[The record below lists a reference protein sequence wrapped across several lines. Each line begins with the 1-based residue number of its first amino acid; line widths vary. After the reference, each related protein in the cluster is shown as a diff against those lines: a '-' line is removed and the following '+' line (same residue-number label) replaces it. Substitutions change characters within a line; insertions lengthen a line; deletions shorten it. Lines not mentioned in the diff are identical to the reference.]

1 MWDGIDELA
10 RSIDL
15 FLYHSRGYWASI
27 MDCQA
32 VYLYLRIILN
42 LCLRTILI
50 CSKKLRMKSQP
61 NTQTFIATDMVGPFR
76 IQRLVVLCIIL
87 VLALA
92 PSYLGSLTRALMV
105 DAYVQVS
112 SFVAATLLLFYGAE
126 RLFNFDIGSALK
138 KSRGFQVPLAALLGA
153 TPGCGGADVV
163 VAAYSSGNVG
173 FGAVVATLTATMGDA
188 AFLLIAIRPEAAM
201 VILPLSFTVGIVA
214 GWLVDRF
221 NKIDLTPDP
230 SKHCGIAPV
239 IGKVRWQDYG
249 YVLLAIPGLAI
260 GVTQLSGADIF
271 AIYNS
276 YLVFTVALTGTFL
289 GIFIWATSPL
299 KAMTNL
305 ADHPL
310 TRMAEETSFISIW
323 VIGAYLAYDYADA
336 FAGLDLEAAFGSVG
350 ILLPLLGVLVGFI
363 PGCGPQVLIATLY
376 INGVVPF
383 ASLIGNAISN
393 DGDAL
398 FPAIALNPRA
408 AIVATGYSAIPA
420 LVVGYGFYFVAPNF
434 MN

>member
-1 MWDGIDELA
+1 M
-10 RSIDL
+10 
-15 FLYHSRGYWASI
+15 
-27 MDCQA
+27 
-32 VYLYLRIILN
+32 
-42 LCLRTILI
+42 
-50 CSKKLRMKSQP
+50 
-61 NTQTFIATDMVGPFR
+61 NTNPKIQTFIATDMLGPFR
-76 IQRLVVLCIIL
+76 SRRLFVLCV

-92 PSYLGSLTRALMV
+92 LAPGYLGTLTRELMV

-138 KSRGFQVPLAALLGA
+138 KARGLQVPLAALLGA
-153 TPGCGGADVV
+153 TPGCGGAVIV

-188 AFLLIAIRPEAAM
+188 AFLLIAIRPEAAL
-201 VILPLSFTVGIVA
+201 VVLPLSFTVGIVA
-214 GWLVDRF
+214 GWIVDRF

-230 SKHCGIAPV
+230 SKHCEIAPV

-249 YVLLAIPGLAI
+249 YALIVAPGLII
-260 GVTQLSGADIF
+260 GITQLSGANIF
-271 AIYNS
+271 AIYNPS
-276 YLVFTVALTGTFL
+276 LIFIIALTGTFL

-336 FAGLDLEAAFGSVG
+336 FAGLDLEAAFRSVG
-350 ILLPLLGVLVGFI
+350 LLLPLLGVLVGFV

-383 ASLIGNAISN
+383 AALIGNAISN

-398 FPAIALNPRA
+398 FPAIALNPKA
-408 AIVATGYSAIPA
+408 AIVATAYSAIPA
-420 LVVGYGFYFVAPNF
+420 LVVGYGFYLLAPEF

>member
-1 MWDGIDELA
+1 M
-10 RSIDL
+10 
-15 FLYHSRGYWASI
+15 
-27 MDCQA
+27 
-32 VYLYLRIILN
+32 
-42 LCLRTILI
+42 
-50 CSKKLRMKSQP
+50 
-61 NTQTFIATDMVGPFR
+61 NTNPKIQTFIATDMLGPFR
-76 IQRLVVLCIIL
+76 SRRLFVLCV

-92 PSYLGSLTRALMV
+92 LAPGYLGTLTSELMV

-138 KSRGFQVPLAALLGA
+138 KARGLQVPLAALLGA
-153 TPGCGGADVV
+153 TPGCGGAVIV

-188 AFLLIAIRPEAAM
+188 AFLLIAIRPEAAL
-201 VILPLSFTVGIVA
+201 VVLPLSFTVGIVA
-214 GWLVDRF
+214 GWIVDRF

-230 SKHCGIAPV
+230 SKHCEIAPV

-249 YVLLAIPGLAI
+249 YALIVAPGLII
-260 GVTQLSGADIF
+260 GITQLSGANIF
-271 AIYNS
+271 AIYNPS
-276 YLVFTVALTGTFL
+276 LIFIIALTGAFL

-336 FAGLDLEAAFGSVG
+336 FAGLDLEAAFRSVG
-350 ILLPLLGVLVGFI
+350 PLLPLLGVLVGFI

-383 ASLIGNAISN
+383 AALIGNAISN

-398 FPAIALNPRA
+398 FPAIALNPKA
-408 AIVATGYSAIPA
+408 AIVATAYSAIPA
-420 LVVGYGFYFVAPNF
+420 LVVGYGFYLLAPEF

>member
-1 MWDGIDELA
+1 M
-10 RSIDL
+10 
-15 FLYHSRGYWASI
+15 
-27 MDCQA
+27 
-32 VYLYLRIILN
+32 
-42 LCLRTILI
+42 
-50 CSKKLRMKSQP
+50 
-61 NTQTFIATDMVGPFR
+61 NTNPKIQTFIATDMLGPFR
-76 IQRLVVLCIIL
+76 SRRLFVLCV

-92 PSYLGSLTRALMV
+92 LAPGYLGTLTRELMV

-138 KSRGFQVPLAALLGA
+138 KARGLQVPLAALLGA
-153 TPGCGGADVV
+153 TPGCGGAVIV

-188 AFLLIAIRPEAAM
+188 AFLLIAIRPEAAL
-201 VILPLSFTVGIVA
+201 VVLPLSFTVGIVA
-214 GWLVDRF
+214 GWIVDRF

-230 SKHCGIAPV
+230 SKHCEIAPV

-249 YVLLAIPGLAI
+249 YALIAAPGLII
-260 GVTQLSGADIF
+260 GITQLSGANIF
-271 AIYNS
+271 AIYNPS
-276 YLVFTVALTGTFL
+276 LIFIIALTGAFL

-336 FAGLDLEAAFGSVG
+336 FAGLDLEAAFRSVG
-350 ILLPLLGVLVGFI
+350 PLLPLLGVLVGFI

-383 ASLIGNAISN
+383 AALIGNAISN

-398 FPAIALNPRA
+398 FPAIALNPKA
-408 AIVATGYSAIPA
+408 AIVATAYSAIPA
-420 LVVGYGFYFVAPNF
+420 LVVGYGFYLLAPEF